1 MLVFILLVLMPA
13 MMAAARNAVVVDSVT
28 GMPLPRASVFDRKGN
43 PIGISGNDGRM
54 PYATAD
60 YYPLSVRYVGYST
73 YVVPDPACDSIRMQK
88 QMYELPGITVLN
100 EKKDVLYMVGYV
112 REFSTLT
119 TYTDTIQLFREK
131 TVDFMLPA
139 KRTKRLNGWLNPRVL
154 ASQSYYRF
162 STAYGL
168 DSVSNYYRQHFT
180 WADWVGILDRVEIP
194 AALRTD
200 MVGTDTVQGRYCPAS
215 IWRRVN
221 DAMYVDVDVL
231 SDTTSRKWIP
241 TIAPFLRGN
250 VDFSRLSVA
259 YSLNDVEGK
268 ELRAENISQM
278 SISIESTGR
287 GWRLFQVFPKD
298 QPFFVSTYAELYII
312 DRAYLTVAQAQQL
325 DQNRPRSA
333 DVGIVRPDV
342 APDLPPAVIDLMAR
356 VDGIDH
362 DQRRL
367 GMQPDER
374 LAGKGKGRERFSIVG
389 LVKAA
394 ARKVRKFTGW

>member
-1 MLVFILLVLMPA
+1 MLVWSLLVFMPV
-13 MMAAARNAVVVDSVT
+13 MTAAARNAVVVDSIT
-28 GMPLPRASVFDRKGN
+28 GKPLPRASVFDRKGN
-43 PIGISGNDGRM
+43 LIGISGNDGRM

-60 YYPLSVRYVGYST
+60 YYPLSVRYVGYVTSMVT
-73 YVVPDPACDSIRMQK
+73 DPVCDSIRMQK
-88 QMYELPGITVLN
+88 QFYELPEITVLN

-154 ASQSYYRF
+154 ACRSYYRF
-162 STAYGL
+162 STADGL

-180 WADWVGILDRVEIP
+180 WSDWVGILDRVEIP
-194 AALRTD
+194 ARLRADTI
-200 MVGTDTVQGRYCPAS
+200 GTDTVFGRYSPAS

-231 SDTTSRKWIP
+231 SDTTTRKWIP
-241 TIAPFLRGN
+241 TISTFLRGN

-259 YSLNDVEGK
+259 YSLNDVGGP
-268 ELRAENISQM
+268 ELRADNISQM
-278 SISIESTGR
+278 SINIESTGR
-287 GWRLFQVFPKD
+287 GWSLFQVFPKD

-312 DRAYLTVAQAQQL
+312 DRAYLTVAQAKQL
-325 DQNRPRSA
+325 DQHRPKST

-342 APDLPPAVIDLMAR
+342 APDLQPAVIDLMAR

-367 GMQPDER
+367 GLQPDER

-394 ARKVRKFTGW
+394 ARKVKKLTGW